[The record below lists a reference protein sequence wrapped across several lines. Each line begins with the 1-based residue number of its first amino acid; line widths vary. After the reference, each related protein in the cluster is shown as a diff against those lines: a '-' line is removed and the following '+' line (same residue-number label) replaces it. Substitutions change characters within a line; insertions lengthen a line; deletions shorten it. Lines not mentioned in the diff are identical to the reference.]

1 MGTLTTAHPPFLEFR
16 APPCFLQEPCPFP
29 PSSGS
34 LSHRQCVCSF
44 LFPPG
49 APPPSSFL
57 REPRPTASL
66 PPAAP
71 PLSSRS
77 PAPSFLLLEPRPTA
91 GLSPEPRLPANPC
104 PPSSRSIAPFFLF
117 RSPAPRQ
124 SLSSFLPEPRP
135 LSNPVLPP
143 PKAPPPA
150 NHWTPFSR
158 CPALL
163 PISILFPPEV
173 PPHHQSLSSFLLG
186 PRPTAG
192 LPPEPRPT
200 ANPCLPSSRS
210 PAPGQSLSSFLW
222 SPAPRLFLFF
232 LLAPSQSLSCFLPEA
247 RPPANPG
254 APSSGAPPHCP
265 SVGLKPARPA
275 LRLARTW
282 RPVVQS
288 VPPAGPGR
296 WALPVVEKHCGSGAR
311 PFLSLRP
318 GWRAGCGRA
327 GRLDGD
333 SGATSPGPAAARP
346 GPATWSAGRR
356 RSRGRGGR
364 RVWRARAGAPRSVG
378 RRRESAERR
387 GGAS

>member
-104 PPSSRSIAPFFLF
+104 PPSSRS
-117 RSPAPRQ
+117 
-124 SLSSFLPEPRP
+124 
-135 LSNPVLPP
+135 
-143 PKAPPPA
+143 
-150 NHWTPFSR
+150 
-158 CPALL
+158 PAL
-163 PISILFPPEV
+163 SAIL
-173 PPHHQSLSSFLLG
+173 SFLLPK
-186 PRPTAG
+186 PRPPPITG
-192 LPPEPRPT
+192 RLSPGVRPSCLSLSFFLPKSRPT

-265 SVGLKPARPA
+265 SVGPKPARPA

>member
-1 MGTLTTAHPPFLEFR
+1 MLLPLSSRGPAPFL
-16 APPCFLQEPCPFP
+16 L
-29 PSSGS
+29 
-34 LSHRQCVCSF
+34 
-44 LFPPG
+44 PPG
-49 APPPSSFL
+49 ASPHRQPS
-57 REPRPTASL
+57 
-66 PPAAP
+66 AAP

-104 PPSSRSIAPFFLF
+104 PPSSRSIAPFSLF

-265 SVGLKPARPA
+265 SVGPKPARPA

-311 PFLSLRP
+311 PFLSAPGVAGGLRP
-318 GWRAGCGRA
+318 GRA
-327 GRLDGD
+327 
-333 SGATSPGPAAARP
+333 
-346 GPATWSAGRR
+346 AGRR
-356 RSRGRGGR
+356 LRRHESRARSRTAGPGHVVRGPQEVPG
-364 RVWRARAGAPRSVG
+364 
-378 RRRESAERR
+378 
-387 GGAS
+387 